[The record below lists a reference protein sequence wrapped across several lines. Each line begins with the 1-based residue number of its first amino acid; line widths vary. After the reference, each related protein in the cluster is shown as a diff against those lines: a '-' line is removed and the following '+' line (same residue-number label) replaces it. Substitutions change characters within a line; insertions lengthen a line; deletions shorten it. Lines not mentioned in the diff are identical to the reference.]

1 MPATVGRLAPAAGT
15 RETAVEQSIFLAFN
29 LPNATTW
36 FYFSLI
42 LTVALFFHFSRPL
55 SARNLDLLTLF
66 LLVPGFLLLQEVHG
80 LRTEAAHHDP
90 VAVAAHAEFAGR
102 CGAVSLVA
110 VPELGELA
118 VRAGLEMGKVEGLRT
133 RADREQLVAY
143 VWLLVGSA
151 YWFCRALVDL
161 ALVRRPAV
169 SLNLTTA
176 GMGWLGVTLFA
187 CMTAVA
193 VQRTGEPLVRAQ
205 VGSQPIPISH
215 VQDGAVAVVRQTQYG
230 PGQPSPAELRF
241 WVDRALA
248 LACHAA
254 VAAGLVMIGVRH
266 FQDLGA
272 GFGLGTL
279 YLLVPYTAFHVAQFH
294 LVWPAAFVTWA
305 VFAYRRPALSGW
317 LLGLAAGS
325 TFVPMFLFPLW
336 AGFYAGR
343 GLGRFTG
350 WFLAALGL
358 SLGITAAVLWWDG
371 WLGTGLSWA
380 GMSDWLP
387 WRRPTS
393 ESLWTGVHGAYRL
406 PVFVLYVGFVA
417 AVTIWPSPKNLSH
430 LVALSA
436 AVLIG
441 VQFWH
446 ADRGGVYV
454 LWYLP
459 LILLMIFRPN
469 LAGLAPPVSEPGGG
483 LMAWASAAWR
493 RVRPAR
499 PAGNAN
505 ELAV

>member
-1 MPATVGRLAPAAGT
+1 MEP
-15 RETAVEQSIFLAFN
+15 SIFLAFN
-29 LPNATTW
+29 LPNAATW
-36 FYFSLI
+36 FYFSLL
-42 LTVALFFHFSRPL
+42 LTVALFFHFVRPF
-55 SARNLDLLTLF
+55 STRNLDLLTLF
-66 LLVPGFLLLQEVHG
+66 LLVPGFLLLQEVQA
-80 LRTEAAHHDP
+80 LR
-90 VAVAAHAEFAGR
+90 AVAAVEEARGLAALPDLAARGWQAAVAAPEFVDLGVRTTEALGRAETM
-102 CGAVSLVA
+102 
-110 VPELGELA
+110 
-118 VRAGLEMGKVEGLRT
+118 RA
-133 RADREQLVAY
+133 RADREQLMAY

-151 YWFCRALVDL
+151 YWFVRALVDL
-161 ALVRRPAV
+161 ALVRRPPV
-169 SLNLTTA
+169 TPNLTNA
-176 GMGWLGVTLFA
+176 GMTWLGLTLFA
-187 CMTAVA
+187 CMVSVA
-193 VQRTGEPLVRAQ
+193 VHRTGEALVRAD
-205 VGSQPIPISH
+205 VGARPIPISQ
-215 VQDGAVAVVRQTQYG
+215 VENGAVAVVRQAQYG
-230 PGQPSPAELRF
+230 PGQATPAEVKF

-254 VAAGLVMIGVRH
+254 VVVGLVMIGFRH
-266 FQDLGA
+266 FQDTACGV
-272 GFGLGTL
+272 GLGTL
-279 YLLVPYTAFHVAQFH
+279 YLLLPYTAFHVAQFH

-305 VFAYRRPALSGW
+305 VYAYRRPALSGW

-325 TFVPMFLFPLW
+325 SFVPLFLFPLW

-343 GLGRFTG
+343 GLGRFSG
-350 WFLAALGL
+350 WFFTALGL

-406 PVFVLYVGFVA
+406 PIFVVYVGFVI
-417 AVTIWPSPKNLSH
+417 AVAFWPSPKTLSH

-436 AVLIG
+436 AVLLG

-459 LILLMIFRPN
+459 LILLMVFRPT

-483 LMAWASAAWR
+483 LFAWAGAAWR
-493 RVRPAR
+493 RVRSGR
-499 PAGNAN
+499 TAGETK